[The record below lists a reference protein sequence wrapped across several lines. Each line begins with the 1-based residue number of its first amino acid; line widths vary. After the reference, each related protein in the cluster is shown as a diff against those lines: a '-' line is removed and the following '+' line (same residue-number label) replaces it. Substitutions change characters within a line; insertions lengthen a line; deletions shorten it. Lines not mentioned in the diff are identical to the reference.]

1 MCYSPIIYLLLY
13 LPQYFSIHKRGGDS
27 YGLVQDTRLGC
38 SSTVAVLLQLRITDA
53 YCYFSFFAS
62 SCRTRGGWVALSGGY
77 CGPRTSRQHPL
88 MREYMMG
95 LNTYPP
101 TKENMWWY
109 TSYTSIHSLHL
120 SIMRTIIHTYRYY
133 NRKAYDTHVL
143 WVSGYRA

>member
-38 SSTVAVLLQLRITDA
+38 SSTVAVLLQLRITAA

-62 SCRTRGGWVALSGGY
+62 SCRTRGGWVGLSGGY

-109 TSYTSIHSLHL
+109 TSYTVFTFLWWGHTCTHIDTR
-120 SIMRTIIHTYRYY
+120 IMEDLGIFL
-133 NRKAYDTHVL
+133 VL
-143 WVSGYRA
+143 FKGPF